1 MILRTGGGR
10 WQRRLVNRARRG
22 VPYHGREG
30 RTRAHIFLG
39 ALYDM
44 PQQYSGIDSHPLDS
58 WLGDVWHAND
68 ADQSADDNMRLPGDD
83 DDLFPLQRTA
93 FQRRFL
99 SNFITRIRR
108 WARRVR
114 ARAARRLNLVRYAV
128 VTDMRALVLATRGQI
143 I

>member
-1 MILRTGGGR
+1 MLRP
-10 WQRRLVNRARRG
+10 WQQRRLVNRARRG
-22 VPYHGREG
+22 VPYHGMEG
-30 RTRAHIFLG
+30 RTRANIFLG

-44 PQQYSGIDSHPLDS
+44 PREYSVSYDHPFDS
-58 WLGDVWHAND
+58 WLCHVWHANTPNPSSD
-68 ADQSADDNMRLPGDD
+68 INMRLTGDD
-83 DDLFPLQRTA
+83 EDLFPLQRTA

-114 ARAARRLNLVRYAV
+114 VRAARRLNLVLYAV
-128 VTDMRALVLATRGQI
+128 TTDMRALVLATRGQI